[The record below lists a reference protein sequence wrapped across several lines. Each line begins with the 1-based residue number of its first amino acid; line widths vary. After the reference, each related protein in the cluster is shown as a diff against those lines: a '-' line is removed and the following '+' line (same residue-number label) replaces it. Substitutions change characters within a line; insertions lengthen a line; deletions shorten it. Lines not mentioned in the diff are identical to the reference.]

1 MKRRKK
7 EFVRIGALVLVL
19 AVAFAFCA
27 PSHVATVE
35 AKKVYHIVA
44 SSAAGGG
51 VTDEGDHTVKEGNDK
66 TYHIYP
72 DAGHRVNYVMVDDE
86 NIGAVTE
93 YTFENVKCDHKIEVY
108 FISGSAPVQKE
119 VSKKKLTVVGSYSL
133 SNGTGSYQQNTKVT
147 VDAGVMPGFRFAGWL
162 ASDGKIYPSAQ
173 SVITMP
179 NYDVI
184 LYANWT
190 ANGAAGGLGQ
200 IATTNL
206 KGEQLYGWTAI
217 ADKLVTFS
225 PNDTQDGKS
234 ATMNVSVSGFN
245 CYVDA
250 ATIAVLNARQGIA
263 LNILYG
269 ADVSFTFLSDI
280 ENIFFTG
287 TELSYTSATTSAG
300 FAHVK
305 NIYFAEQGVIG
316 TSVFANIYL
325 SEAVA
330 GQNAYVYLI
339 DEKGNELAYMTAVVD
354 GANRISVPL
363 AAKITLKVIY

>member
-51 VTDEGDHTVKEGNDK
+51 VTDEGDHTVKEGDDK

-72 DAGHRVNYVMVDDE
+72 DAGHRVNYVMVDGG

-93 YTFENVKCDHKIEVY
+93 YTFENVKRDHKIEVY

-133 SNGTGSYQQNTKVT
+133 SNGTGSYQPNTKVT

-162 ASDGKIYPSAQ
+162 ASDGRIYPSAQ
-173 SVITMP
+173 FTITMP
-179 NYDVI
+179 SDDLI

-190 ANGAAGGLGQ
+190 IDGIVGGLNQ
-200 IATTNL
+200 AATTNL

-217 ADKLVTFS
+217 ADKLATFTAK
-225 PNDTQDGKS
+225 DTQGDKS
-234 ATMNVSVSGFN
+234 ATMQVNVSSLN

-250 ATIAVLNARQGIA
+250 TAIAALNARQGIA
-263 LNILYG
+263 LDVSYG
-269 ADVSFTFLSDI
+269 ADASFTFLSDVD
-280 ENIFFTG
+280 NSLFMG
-287 TELSYTSATTSAG
+287 TELGYTSAMTPAG
-300 FAHVK
+300 FLREK
-305 NIYFAEQGVIG
+305 KIYFMEPGLIG
-316 TSVFANIYL
+316 TNVYANIYL
-325 SEAVA
+325 PEAIV
-330 GQNAYVYLI
+330 GQNVYVYLV
-339 DEKGNELAYMTAVVD
+339 DEIGNEIFYMTAMVD
-354 GANRISVPL
+354 GTNRISVPL
-363 AAKITLKVIY
+363 ATKITLKIAY